1 MSNDQ
6 PMMMSRVQNE
16 SMGAQKA
23 QSFFVSLFDAC
34 SPESCDSRQVFCLCC
49 EHDAAAAV
57 EYLVSF
63 GVDVYRSET
72 NKVTESV
79 RISSHSSSVTAALV
93 YYSRT
98 SALSF
103 DSRKRPSIHMPNLK
117 CCSSDTQQV
126 LVR

>member
-1 MSNDQ
+1 MS
-6 PMMMSRVQNE
+6 PWVLRKHKASLSRCLTHVRL
-16 SMGAQKA
+16 KA
-23 QSFFVSLFDAC
+23 VIVGKYFV
-34 SPESCDSRQVFCLCC
+34 LCC